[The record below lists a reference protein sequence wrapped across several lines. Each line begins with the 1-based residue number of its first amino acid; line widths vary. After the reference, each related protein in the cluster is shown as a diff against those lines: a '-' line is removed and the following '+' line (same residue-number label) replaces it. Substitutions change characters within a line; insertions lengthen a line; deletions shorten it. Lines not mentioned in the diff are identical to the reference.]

1 MNKTT
6 QKTLLLAKNLNLII
20 IKLTYCK
27 DIHLLFIC
35 RYEKSKPNFITFN
48 VKYSNKSN
56 ENKLYHRHS
65 KS

>member
-1 MNKTT
+1 M
-6 QKTLLLAKNLNLII
+6 
-20 IKLTYCK
+20 Y
-27 DIHLLFIC
+27 LLFIC
-35 RYEKSKPNFITFN
+35 RYEKSKPNLITFN